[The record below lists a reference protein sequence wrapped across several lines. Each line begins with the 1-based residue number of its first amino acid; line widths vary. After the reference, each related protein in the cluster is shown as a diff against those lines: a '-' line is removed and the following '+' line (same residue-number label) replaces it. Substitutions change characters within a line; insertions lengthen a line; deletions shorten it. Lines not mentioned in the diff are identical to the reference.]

1 MPPRPAAFPRPAAGA
16 CCRRWRWARC
26 RCRPAR
32 RAGRCT
38 FLQLWRSH
46 LDLTPAQWAERI
58 AACRRL
64 GSREIFLQ
72 WVGLEGGRPD
82 DWMAPDAVLG
92 QIFDEAARHGM
103 GVHVGLPYDQRWWNV
118 LATPDDEALARYLDL
133 TREQG
138 LAYMRTAPWSA
149 RRNFRGWYLPY
160 ELEQY
165 NWASAPARRC
175 CGRGWT
181 PLRAR
186 PWATAP
192 RAQHL
197 DIFQPPGRQR
207 HAGTA
212 VARHPGPCARA
223 SHDPGRR
230 GRGGP
235 GQPEGAG
242 AAAPLLLARHAPF
255 DLVIELFELPSGST
269 DGSTFKA
276 RSADFERVR
285 KQWLIADSYGAQ
297 RRGLRAGSLGHRRQ
311 PRGARAAAGL
321 DAGARL
327 MRVGRR
333 GFRRS
338 RGR

>member
-1 MPPRPAAFPRPAAGA
+1 MPPRPRCVPAAPGRRRLLQALALGA
-16 CCRRWRWARC
+16 LLPLSACAPRR
-26 RCRPAR
+26 PVQ
-32 RAGRCT
+32 GT

-165 NWASAPARRC
+165 NWASAPRQALLWPWLDAFARAALGNS
-175 CGRGWT
+175 GRAPSISTYFSRLGGSGTLEQLWRGILNHARVHPMIQDGVGVAGLDNLKALE
-181 PLRAR
+181 PLRR
-186 PWATAP
+186 
-192 RAQHL
+192 
-197 DIFQPPGRQR
+197 
-207 HAGTA
+207 
-212 VARHPGPCARA
+212 
-223 SHDPGRR
+223 
-230 GRGGP
+230 
-235 GQPEGAG
+235 
-242 AAAPLLLARHAPF
+242 LLLARHAPF
-255 DLVIELFELPSGST
+255 DLVIELFEELPSGST

-297 RRGLRAGSLGHRRQ
+297 RVVAFALDPWVIGDSPEARVLRQAWMR
-311 PRGARAAAGL
+311 ARA
-321 DAGARL
+321 
-327 MRVGRR
+327 
-333 GFRRS
+333 
-338 RGR
+338 

>member
-1 MPPRPAAFPRPAAGA
+1 MQG
-16 CCRRWRWARC
+16 
-26 RCRPAR
+26 
-32 RAGRCT
+32 T

-165 NWASAPARRC
+165 NWASAPRQALLWPWLDAFARAAL
-175 CGRGWT
+175 GNSG
-181 PLRAR
+181 
-186 PWATAP
+186 

-207 HAGTA
+207 HAGTT
-212 VARHPGPCARA
+212 VARHPDHARVHPMIQDGVGVA
-223 SHDPGRR
+223 GLDNLKALEPLRR
-230 GRGGP
+230 
-235 GQPEGAG
+235 
-242 AAAPLLLARHAPF
+242 LLLARHAPF
-255 DLVIELFELPSGST
+255 DLVIELFEELP
-269 DGSTFKA
+269 
-276 RSADFERVR
+276 
-285 KQWLIADSYGAQ
+285 
-297 RRGLRAGSLGHRRQ
+297 
-311 PRGARAAAGL
+311 RAARMGPPSRR
-321 DAGARL
+321 ARPISS
-327 MRVGRR
+327 GCASN
-333 GFRRS
+333 G
-338 RGR
+338 

>member
-1 MPPRPAAFPRPAAGA
+1 MQG
-16 CCRRWRWARC
+16 
-26 RCRPAR
+26 
-32 RAGRCT
+32 T

-165 NWASAPARRC
+165 NWASASRQALLWPWLDAFARAALDNS
-175 CGRGWT
+175 GH
-181 PLRAR
+181 
-186 PWATAP
+186 AP
-192 RAQHL
+192 CISTYFSRL
-197 DIFQPPGRQR
+197 GGS
-207 HAGTA
+207 GTLEQL
-212 VARHPGPCARA
+212 ARHPDHARVHPMIQDGVGVA
-223 SHDPGRR
+223 GLDNLKALEPLRR
-230 GRGGP
+230 
-235 GQPEGAG
+235 
-242 AAAPLLLARHAPF
+242 LLLARRAPF
-255 DLVIELFELPSGST
+255 DLVIELFEELPSGST

-297 RRGLRAGSLGHRRQ
+297 RVVAFALDPWVIGDS
-311 PRGARAAAGL
+311 PEARAAAGL

>member
-1 MPPRPAAFPRPAAGA
+1 M
-16 CCRRWRWARC
+16 
-26 RCRPAR
+26 
-32 RAGRCT
+32 
-38 FLQLWRSH
+38 
-46 LDLTPAQWAERI
+46 
-58 AACRRL
+58 
-64 GSREIFLQ
+64 
-72 WVGLEGGRPD
+72 GRPGRRQAD

-165 NWASAPARRC
+165 NWASAPPGAAVAVAGRLCARGPGQQR
-175 CGRGWT
+175 
-181 PLRAR
+181 
-186 PWATAP
+186 P

-207 HAGTA
+207 HAGTT

-242 AAAPLLLARHAPF
+242 AAAPFAVGAPCA
-255 DLVIELFELPSGST
+255 V
-269 DGSTFKA
+269 
-276 RSADFERVR
+276 RS
-285 KQWLIADSYGAQ
+285 
-297 RRGLRAGSLGHRRQ
+297 GHRTV
-311 PRGARAAAGL
+311 RGAALGQHGWNPPSRRARPISSGCASNG
-321 DAGARL
+321 
-327 MRVGRR
+327 
-333 GFRRS
+333 
-338 RGR
+338 